1 MTTRISPTL
10 SLNAGGEIACGSCG
24 HALCPNGEPW
34 KPHAALKERP
44 LKEAAGAAY
53 TNHPRILLRQFYC
66 PGCAALLDAEQA
78 LAEDPYL
85 NDQVHV

>member
-1 MTTRISPTL
+1 VLFRS
-10 SLNAGGEIACGSCG
+10 
-24 HALCPNGEPW
+24 
-34 KPHAALKERP
+34 
-44 LKEAAGAAY
+44 AAY